1 MCRVMATIREQG
13 RKYTTAAPGWSTS
26 AFLFS
31 AWRNTMVRNSTTVS
45 TRRISCMVMAF
56 LQCSTV
62 IMALMTSTLAQNAPL
77 TQEQIIQMSKAGL
90 PEDVIVARIKA
101 EPESLKVSTDDLIK
115 LKKAGVSDGVIRA
128 LVSPR
133 STQSSA
139 TAAVPAPSP
148 TAPTSAPSATRPTE
162 PDVAEKVY
170 LLDSS
175 DRSLKLLPEAP
186 AKAVT
191 HHKGI
196 TGAAGVI
203 QIPGPTSSFRVK
215 GGTDLEFVVKCT
227 DPGAF
232 ELYAFPTKGENREAV
247 VSKAK
252 GHLLGGVS
260 AQTAGLIPVQV
271 SKYSDTSYRFVL
283 KAPEPGEYGFAVGW
297 SVFDFGVDSK

>member
-1 MCRVMATIREQG
+1 M
-13 RKYTTAAPGWSTS
+13 
-26 AFLFS
+26 L
-31 AWRNTMVRNSTTVS
+31 RNSTTVS
-45 TRRISCMVMAF
+45 ARRFSSMVVAF
-56 LQCSTV
+56 LQCSALV
-62 IMALMTSTLAQNAPL
+62 MAIVTSTLAQNAPL

-101 EPESLKVSTDDLIK
+101 EPTPLKISTDDLIT
-115 LKKAGVSDGVIRA
+115 LKKAGVSDSVIRA
-128 LVSPR
+128 LLSPGP
-133 STQSSA
+133 TLSSA
-139 TAAVPAPSP
+139 TAVPAASP
-148 TAPTSAPSATRPTE
+148 TEANSALSAAKPAE
-162 PDVAEKVY
+162 PDVAGKVY
-170 LLDSS
+170 LLDFS

-186 AKAVT
+186 AKVVT

-215 GGTDLEFVVKCT
+215 GGTDLEFVVKCL
-227 DPGAF
+227 DPGSF

-252 GHLLGGVS
+252 GRLLGGVS
-260 AQTAGLIPVQV
+260 SQPVGVIPVQV
-271 SKYSDTSYRFVL
+271 SKYSDTSYRFLL